1 MLIAVVVVVIVG
13 AAMDVIWWV
22 SESTVENRAG
32 RERMKATTSTG
43 RTGKGKKAIY
53 IPVGNIGDR
62 WDGISYLLLEIG
74 KHVVFFLCWSG
85 NPGNPLLL

>member
-22 SESTVENRAG
+22 SESRAENRAE
-32 RERMKATTSTG
+32 RERTKATTSTR
-43 RTGKGKKAIY
+43 RTGKGKKAICK
-53 IPVGNIGDR
+53 PVGNIGDR
-62 WDGISYLLLEIG
+62 WNGISYLLLEIG